1 MKLDK
6 KALIAIAIGWYVLFT
21 VLLATTQNSVSSLN
35 SIISIFRVVFH
46 GLQINSITLSFGFAG
61 SAILLALLILLLIY
75 LLRVWQSVIRL
86 TRVLVR
92 FVFFDEG
99 TSTNDDFSDK
109 KTATEAQVAPEK
121 EMLFSLFGKNVMKS
135 NNGLFWLSLRSF
147 MIIWAIII
155 VIALVSGFV
164 SAVLGF

>member
-1 MKLDK
+1 MKVDK
-6 KALIAIAIGWYVLFT
+6 KALVAMAIGWYILFT
-21 VLLATTQNSVSSLN
+21 VLLATTENSVSSLV
-35 SIISIFRVVFH
+35 SIASVFRVIFH
-46 GLQINSITLSFGFAG
+46 GLQINSIALSLGFAG
-61 SAILLALLILLLIY
+61 STILLGLLILLLIY

-86 TRVLVR
+86 TRILVR

-99 TSTNDDFSDK
+99 TSTNDDFSNK
-109 KTATEAQVAPEK
+109 QTATEVQVAPEK

-155 VIALVSGFV
+155 LVALVSGFV
-164 SAVLGF
+164 SAVIGF